1 MFSMQQSPKTTRTIE
16 TAVGEAIA
24 EYRIVRGLTQ
34 RQFAEMLT
42 AAGMPVDASAVSRI
56 EKGTRSV
63 RLTEAITIANIL
75 DVDLGLLVDGVR
87 TPEEEL
93 KSIRRNADLFMTHL
107 GGPFGLF
114 MFGLLEAKWL
124 LENNPHLIQTLQD
137 EEIGTP
143 SGPDDYLR
151 WCAARVSRLEVD
163 PDEEVLTRTQQEA
176 DQLMAVV
183 QAWAANRI
191 FADADMQETPHGEH
205 SEEA

>member
-1 MFSMQQSPKTTRTIE
+1 MFPMQQSPKTNRTIE

-24 EYRIVRGLTQ
+24 EYRVVRGLTQ

-107 GGPFGLF
+107 DGPFGLF
-114 MFGLLEAKWL
+114 TFGLLEAKWL
-124 LENNPHLIQTLQD
+124 LEDNPHLIQTLQD
-137 EEIGTP
+137 DELGTP
-143 SGPDDYLR
+143 TGPDDYLR
-151 WCAARVSRLEVD
+151 WCAERVARIKVD
-163 PDEEVLTRTQQEA
+163 PDDEVLTRTEEEA
-176 DQLMAVV
+176 AQLIGVV
-183 QAWAANRI
+183 HAWASNRI
-191 FADADMQETPHGEH
+191 HTDPEMKVTPHGEH